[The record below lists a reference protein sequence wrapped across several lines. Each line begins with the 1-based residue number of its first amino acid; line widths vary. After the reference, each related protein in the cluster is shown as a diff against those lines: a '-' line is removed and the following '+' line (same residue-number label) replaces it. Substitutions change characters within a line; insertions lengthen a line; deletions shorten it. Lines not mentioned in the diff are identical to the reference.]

1 MDREK
6 INSFIRLLLYCVSDI
21 DKFTLKCY
29 NSILKLRKKGV
40 LMQTILGI
48 GFVFL
53 CAVVIIG
60 VAYLFVRFYLT
71 PSLNKHI
78 DETAKNVADLTKI
91 ITKEIKR

>member
-1 MDREK
+1 
-6 INSFIRLLLYCVSDI
+6 
-21 DKFTLKCY
+21 
-29 NSILKLRKKGV
+29 
-40 LMQTILGI
+40 MQTILGI